1 MTSTVLVLACGLA
14 AAAPTRPP
22 LLVFRGNVVLTD
34 DVYATV
40 LDLPAEFVVDR
51 VGAVVVRD
59 RLTEFLHRSGYE
71 LARVEAVVEGEHVRV
86 EIDEGRVDKLVL
98 SGEGGLRTVQLLLS
112 LGLPYNV
119 FNRPYLERQLELVR
133 AQTGVEVDRIELVSL
148 PDVDHQGPQLEKLG
162 TVVDDLGRFIGH
174 PLLPPRSKYEVHV
187 FFKHRDWSNGFGL
200 AAAFGGTDG
209 LTLGTDYR
217 GSRAFLP
224 GDRWQLGARASAKL
238 RNRIEDLSSYPSLQA
253 ASVDGRWFT
262 PPLWLGLRPAL
273 VARTALTSRQRPDV
287 NLESYQ
293 LLQAQL
299 ALGLTYDLFAGA
311 TLGIGAGAEWRSVF
325 GLVPVDGLAPPAE
338 VQRRT
343 DLLPFLGLVADVVF
357 DVDEI
362 RRDRHHELVLENR
375 HYPRG
380 SGTGYGVTT
389 LRYQRIYERGWHDLW
404 LTARGAWLWGNTPFF
419 DEQPVGG
426 THVRGVFDARWY
438 TRHVMSVGSEVRLSI
453 TRDLYKV
460 GLFTDLAAFGQRDR
474 TSGGETGRLVGAFGP
489 SLHVLIADAFQ
500 LDIYYA
506 IGIASRH
513 DVERGLSVGLEQAF

>member
-1 MTSTVLVLACGLA
+1 M
-14 AAAPTRPP
+14 
-22 LLVFRGNVVLTD
+22 LVFRGNVVLTD
-34 DVYATV
+34 EVYRTV
-40 LDLPAEFVVDR
+40 LDLPPEFVVDA
-51 VGAVVVRD
+51 VGATVVRD

-71 LARVEAVVEGEHVRV
+71 LARVETVVEGEHVRV

-148 PDVDHQGPQLEKLG
+148 PEVDHQGPQLEKLG

-187 FFKHRDWSNGFGL
+187 FFKHREWSNGFGL
-200 AAAFGGTDG
+200 SAGLGGADG
-209 LTLGTDYR
+209 VTLGTDYR
-217 GSRAFLP
+217 GSYALLP
-224 GDRWQLGARASAKL
+224 GDRWQVAARAGAKM
-238 RNRIEDLSSYPSLQA
+238 RTEVASPTTSYPALQA
-253 ASVDGRWFT
+253 ASLDGRWFT

-273 VARTALTSRQRPDV
+273 LARAALTSRQRPDL
-287 NLESYQ
+287 NLEDYQ
-293 LLQAQL
+293 LLQGQL
-299 ALGLTYDLFAGA
+299 ALGLTYDPFPGA
-311 TLGIGAGAEWRSVF
+311 TLGVGAGAEWRSVF
-325 GLVPVDGLAPPAE
+325 GEKPVHGQTIKPD

-380 SGTGYGVTT
+380 GAGYGVTN
-389 LRYQRIYERGWHDLW
+389 LRYQRVFERGWHDLW
-404 LTARGAWLWGNTPFF
+404 INARGSWLWGNVPFF

-438 TRHVMSVGSEVRLSI
+438 ARHVASVGSEVRFSL
-453 TRDLYKV
+453 TRDIYKV
-460 GLFTDLAAFGQRDR
+460 GAFADLAVFSERDR
-474 TSGGETGRLVGAFGP
+474 TLGTETARLVGAFGP
-489 SLHVLIADAFQ
+489 SFHVLIADAFQ
-500 LDIYYA
+500 LNIYYA
-506 IGIASRH
+506 LGVASRNSF
-513 DVERGLSVGLEQAF
+513 DRGFSLGLEQAF

>member
-1 MTSTVLVLACGLA
+1 MTSTVLVLALGLA

-22 LLVFRGNVVLTD
+22 MLVFRGNVVLTD
-34 DVYATV
+34 EVYATV
-40 LDLPAEFVVDR
+40 LDLPPAFVVDA
-51 VGAVVVRD
+51 VGAAAVRD

-71 LARVEAVVEGEHVRV
+71 LARVETAVEGEHVRV

-133 AQTGVEVDRIELVSL
+133 AQTGVEVDRIELVAL
-148 PDVDHQGPQLEKLG
+148 PDVDHQGPQLENLG

-174 PLLPPRSKYEVHV
+174 PLLPPRSKFEVHV
-187 FFKHRDWSNGFGL
+187 VFKHRDWSNGFGL
-200 AAAFGGTDG
+200 AASFGGTDG

-217 GSRAFLP
+217 GSQALLP
-224 GDRWQLGARASAKL
+224 GDRWKLGARAGAKL
-238 RNRIEDLSSYPSLQA
+238 RNRVEDQSSDPSLQA
-253 ASVDGRWFT
+253 ASVEGRWFT

-287 NLESYQ
+287 SLESYQ
-293 LLQAQL
+293 LLQARL
-299 ALGLTYDLFAGA
+299 ALALTYDLFPGA
-311 TLGIGAGAEWRSVF
+311 TLGIGAGGEWRSVF
-325 GLVPVDGLAPPAE
+325 GLEVVRGRTRPAE
-338 VQRRT
+338 VQERT
-343 DLLPFLGLVADVVF
+343 DLLPYLGLVADLVF

-380 SGTGYGVTT
+380 DGYGVTT
-389 LRYQRIYERGWHDLW
+389 LRYQRIFERGWHDLW

-426 THVRGVFDARWY
+426 THVRGVFDARWF
-438 TRHVMSVGSEVRLSI
+438 TRRVMSVGSEVRLSI
-453 TRDLYKV
+453 TRDLYKIGV
-460 GLFTDLAAFGQRDR
+460 FTDLAAFGRHDR
-474 TSGGETGRLVGAFGP
+474 ADGTEAARFVAAFGP

-500 LDIYYA
+500 LSIYYA
-506 IGIASRH
+506 IGIASRR
-513 DVERGLSVGLEQAF
+513 DVDRGLSMGLEQAF